1 MGDRASKK
9 KANVTD
15 QKPMQAAAGLLA
27 AFGDSIEV
35 IKSHLA
41 TMGRSEL
48 DALLAV
54 LPSRSP
60 AGSAEMVMR
69 ILVYREIEK
78 RRDGTPLH

>member
-1 MGDRASKK
+1 M
-9 KANVTD
+9 TE
-15 QKPMQAAAGLLA
+15 QQPMQAAAGLLA
-27 AFGDSIEV
+27 ALGDSIEA

-41 TMGRSEL
+41 DMDREGL

-69 ILVYREIEK
+69 ILVYREIKK
-78 RRDGTPLH
+78 RGADGPPRDLH